1 MKFRTILGFITAF
14 QIAACQPDNEE
25 RNTEEIDSNLT
36 PEVTQL
42 VSVSDAV
49 DLANLPTSATYV
61 KEQSLKGENT
71 SPYGYVV
78 RRPEG
83 FGSDGLK
90 YPILIYLHGA
100 GSKGNSKTDP
110 ADINKVD
117 KDGAIRTLKLGLWNP
132 KVAIPVFAPQS
143 STSWNASNI
152 KSFINY
158 LINTYPNAIN
168 TKRIYLSGFSM
179 GAMGTWT
186 YLDKYGYE
194 NSLIAAAVTM
204 AGAKDECNV
213 EALKLMPFWAFHG
226 QKDGTVPANKTIN
239 LVDSFRAQ
247 YPMQEHQKLT
257 LFTQDD
263 FDGQYHRI
271 DHGVYDRTSWS
282 KNHTGDI
289 FEMDVMNW
297 MLQYKRND

>member
-1 MKFRTILGFITAF
+1 MKFKTIFTCIIAI
-14 QIAACQPDNEE
+14 QMAACQQSDDIEAGPPNDATT
-25 RNTEEIDSNLT
+25 TEIEQLT
-36 PEVTQL
+36 P
-42 VSVSDAV
+42 VSDYT
-49 DLANLPTSATYV
+49 DLVNLPTSATYV

-90 YPILIYLHGA
+90 YPVLIYLHGV
-100 GSKGNSKTDP
+100 GSKGNSNTNP

-117 KDGAIRTLKLGLWNP
+117 KDGAIRAIKLGLWKP
-132 KVAIPVFAPQS
+132 KVTIPVFAPQS
-143 STSWNASNI
+143 STSWNASNV

-168 TKRIYLSGFSM
+168 TNRIYLSGFSM

-204 AGAKDECNV
+204 AGAKDECKV

-247 YPMQEHQKLT
+247 YPSQEHQKLT

-263 FDGQYHRI
+263 FEGKYHRI
-271 DHGVYDRTSWS
+271 DHGVYDRTFWD
-282 KNHTGDI
+282 KNHTGDV
-289 FEMDVMNW
+289 FKMDVMNW
-297 MLQYKRND
+297 MLQYKRNN

>member
-1 MKFRTILGFITAF
+1 MKFKTIFTCIITI
-14 QIAACQPDNEE
+14 QIAACQQSDDIKAGIPNDVTT
-25 RNTEEIDSNLT
+25 TEIE
-36 PEVTQL
+36 QL
-42 VSVSDAV
+42 APVSDDT
-49 DLANLPTSATYV
+49 DLVNLPTSATYV

-100 GSKGNSKTDP
+100 GSKGNSNTNP

-117 KDGAIRTLKLGLWNP
+117 KDGAIRAIKIGVWNP

-158 LINTYPNAIN
+158 LIKTYPNAIN
-168 TKRIYLSGFSM
+168 TNRIYLSGFSM

-194 NSLIAAAVTM
+194 NSLIAATVTM

-239 LVDSFRAQ
+239 LVDSFRAH
-247 YPMQEHQKLT
+247 YPSQEHQKLT

-263 FDGQYHRI
+263 FSGQYHRI
-271 DHGVYDRTSWS
+271 DHGVYDHTSWE

-289 FEMDVMNW
+289 FDMDVVNW
-297 MLQYKRND
+297 MLQYKRTN

>member
-1 MKFRTILGFITAF
+1 MKFKLIFICI
-14 QIAACQPDNEE
+14 IAVHIKACQQKDHFQTSESGDDTNI
-25 RNTEEIDSNLT
+25 N
-36 PEVTQL
+36 VQQL
-42 VSVSDAV
+42 VSISDSL
-49 DLANLPTSATYV
+49 DLGNLPTSGAYL

-78 RRPEG
+78 RRSKG
-83 FGSDGLK
+83 FGNDGLK

-100 GSKGNSKTDP
+100 GSKGNSKTNP

-117 KDGAIRTLKLGLWNP
+117 KDGAIRAIKLGLWNP
-132 KVAIPVFAPQS
+132 KVAVPVFAPQS
-143 STSWNASNI
+143 STSWNARNI

-158 LINTYPNAIN
+158 LINKYPNAIN
-168 TKRIYLSGFSM
+168 TDRIYLAGFSM
-179 GAMGTWT
+179 GAKGTWT

-194 NSLIAAAVTM
+194 NSLIAAAVTI

-213 EALKLMPFWAFHG
+213 ESLKLMPFWAFHG
-226 QKDGTVPANKTIN
+226 QKDRTVPTNKTIN

-247 YPMQEHQKLT
+247 YPSQKHQRLT

-263 FDGQYHRI
+263 FDGQYHSI
-271 DHGVYDRTSWS
+271 DHGVYDNTFWN
-282 KNHTGDI
+282 KNQTGDN
-289 FEMDVMNW
+289 FDMNVVNW